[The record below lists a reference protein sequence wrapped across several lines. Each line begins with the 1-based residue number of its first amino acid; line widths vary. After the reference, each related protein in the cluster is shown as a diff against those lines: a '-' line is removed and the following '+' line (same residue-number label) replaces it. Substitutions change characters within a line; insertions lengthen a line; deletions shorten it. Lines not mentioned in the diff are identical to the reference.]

1 MPAGQGK
8 NIRRVTSV
16 DVVRS
21 KQGDGSTGVYTME
34 LTLDG
39 GVEEYVMPLEGSDVS
54 TVGRLIQRSGSV
66 LLDKN
71 TEDLIFEN
79 YGGGG

>member
-21 KQGDGSTGVYTME
+21 KTSEGAAGSYTFE
-34 LTLDG
+34 LTLDD
-39 GVEEYVMPLEGSDVS
+39 GVEEHLLVVPDSEAS
-54 TVGRLIQRSGSV
+54 TVARLIQHAESMQW
-66 LLDKN
+66 DKT

-79 YGGGG
+79 YGS

>member
-1 MPAGQGK
+1 MPAGKGK

-21 KQGDGSTGVYTME
+21 KTEEGGPGSYTFE
-34 LTLDG
+34 LTLDE
-39 GVEEYVMPLEGSDVS
+39 GVEEYLLVVPEDEAS
-54 TVGRLIQRSGSV
+54 TVARLIQHSGSMQ
-66 LLDKN
+66 LDKN

-79 YGGGG
+79 YGS

>member
-8 NIRRVTSV
+8 NVRRVSSV
-16 DVVRS
+16 DVTRS
-21 KQGDGSTGVYTME
+21 KQGDGQPGTYTFE
-34 LTLDG
+34 LTLDD
-39 GVEEYVMPLEGSDVS
+39 GVEEYLLPVPDSEVS

-71 TEDLIFEN
+71 TEDLIFQG
-79 YGGGG
+79 YGGSS

>member
-16 DVVRS
+16 DVTRS
-21 KQGDGSTGVYTME
+21 KQGEDQTGTYTLE

-39 GVEEYVMPLEGSDVS
+39 GVEEYLMAVPDSEVS
-54 TVGRLIQRSGSV
+54 TIGRLIQRSGSV

-71 TEDLIFEN
+71 TDDLVFEN
-79 YGGGG
+79 FGGGS

>member
-21 KQGDGSTGVYTME
+21 KQGDSGSGAYTFE
-34 LTLDG
+34 FTLDD
-39 GVEEYVMPLEGSDVS
+39 GVEEYLLAVDQSEAS
-54 TVGRLIQRSGSV
+54 TIARLIQNSGSMQF
-66 LLDKN
+66 DKN
-71 TEDLIFEN
+71 TDDLIFEN
-79 YGGGG
+79 YGD